1 MAGTG
6 DEDEESLYT
15 LNEGE
20 ESEDE
25 SSYISGESGETLTI
39 VQTGEVTDHLEAIQ
53 EQCTPTV
60 DDGAI
65 DDASVA
71 KEVETEDEE
80 IEEEATEEEED
91 DETSEDD
98 LYNREYITP
107 IEDPYQK
114 ALKYFAKHNIL
125 ELFGVNIVPFGVW
138 LPSSMVH
145 ETPNLRLRLS
155 DVFKAASTNRF
166 FARFVSDSFR
176 IKQTSIDYVW
186 FDMCKS

>member
-6 DEDEESLYT
+6 DEDEDSLST

-39 VQTGEVTDHLEAIQ
+39 VQTGEETDHLEAIQ
-53 EQCTPTV
+53 EQSTPTV

-80 IEEEATEEEED
+80 IEEEATEEEEEEED

-125 ELFGVNIVPFGVW
+125 DLFGVNIVPFGVW
-138 LPSSMVH
+138 LPSSMPMVH
-145 ETPNLRLRLS
+145 ETPKRLRLS
-155 DVFKAASTNRF
+155 DVVKAASTNRF
-166 FARFVSDSFR
+166 LRVSFQTHFA
-176 IKQTSIDYVW
+176 
-186 FDMCKS
+186 